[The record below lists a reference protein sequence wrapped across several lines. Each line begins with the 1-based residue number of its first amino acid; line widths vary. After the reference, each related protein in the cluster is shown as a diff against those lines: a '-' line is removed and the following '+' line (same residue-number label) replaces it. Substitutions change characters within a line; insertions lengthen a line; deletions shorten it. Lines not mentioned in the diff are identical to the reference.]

1 MPRRVLQVA
10 PRGEEHCRS
19 ALFDAERRG
28 QLTGNQDYIT
38 RADAVLRRLQ
48 TYMHAGGEGV
58 PIEAL
63 ERASA
68 ALHATIRASL
78 L

>member
-1 MPRRVLQVA
+1 
-10 PRGEEHCRS
+10 
-19 ALFDAERRG
+19 
-28 QLTGNQDYIT
+28 
-38 RADAVLRRLQ
+38 
-48 TYMHAGGEGV
+48 MHAGGEGV